1 MHLSIICHT
10 SLTTGSSICVYNF
23 VRLISTSCD
32 DVSLQSTSRDI
43 RFLWKFMANERIV
56 LVSFVCGISKFKDST
71 SPAALISNV
80 TRCCLRSKKNDI
92 LCFKVGKSIINK
104 ASIEMCSL
112 RRGLWKLKINEF
124 IFFYAIWNRSRMV
137 FKIFQI
143 SKLPTSTAY
152 TFPRFQQQ

>member
-1 MHLSIICHT
+1 MFIVYVRLSLSFPT

-23 VRLISTSCD
+23 VRLISTSWD

-92 LCFKVGKSIINK
+92 LCFNVGKSIINK

-112 RRGLWKLKINEF
+112 RRGLRKFKNHEF
-124 IFFYAIWNRSRMV
+124 IFLQHLGQF
-137 FKIFQI
+137 
-143 SKLPTSTAY
+143 
-152 TFPRFQQQ
+152 